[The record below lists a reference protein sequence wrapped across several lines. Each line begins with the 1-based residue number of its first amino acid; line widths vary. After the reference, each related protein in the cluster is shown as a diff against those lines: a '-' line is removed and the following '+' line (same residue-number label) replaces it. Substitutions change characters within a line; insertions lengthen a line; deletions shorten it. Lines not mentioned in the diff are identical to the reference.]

1 MGTASPRI
9 SPIFS
14 LFPLL
19 VAFQGVVP
27 PAARPDTGFAARN
40 SRDSIDARV
49 AEDSIRF
56 REWREHRKIALTPER
71 EASAYR
77 DPLAREIVLHARS
90 ARVSQDSSLIAYDAM
105 AHERLTVGLG
115 IGRVGREKLFLR
127 NETASHVRWQRG
139 HGAVVD
145 VVGARSA
152 FPMVAPGVHVM
163 TDMLH
168 IDAIPYY
175 PGRESLLRI
184 TGVNRSSDTENN
196 EQILINPLAAG
207 GEAYYR
213 YQSGDSVS
221 FLLPDGTK
229 GRLREVKVEA
239 RAPRFDLIVGSLWFD
254 VKTAQLVRA
263 VYRPSLPMDIVKF
276 VEATEKDA
284 FDDVPKA
291 MKPILFPMS
300 LDITALTVEYDLHEQ
315 RWWLPRLE
323 TVEGR
328 MRVGF
333 MRAPFS
339 AEQSYR
345 YASVNGT
352 DVLPPIFGS
361 VRDSIASTERDSTHR
376 MREDAR
382 RKARGDTAEL
392 SRAER
397 TARREKRRGGGEDR
411 ALLDCAPGDTIT
423 HRSVRYGG
431 ALPIIV
437 RIPCDT
443 ASLTHSKEFS
453 PSIYDPGDERFGTK
467 DREELQKSLGL
478 GLQAGWDPQH
488 PTIHYGVDR
497 GMLRYN
503 RVEAL
508 SAGVLVESTLGS
520 GYTANASARI
530 GLADWQPNA
539 EAHLMRSNGDRSY
552 SLGAYRRLNS
562 ANDWG
567 DPLSVG
573 SSISSL
579 LWAHDE
585 GFYFRS
591 AGAELT
597 SMSPRNDP
605 FTWRIFAERQDD
617 AEKHTNLS
625 LWHALG
631 GAGFIPNIRAEDATA
646 FGVGAQYQLSFGLDP
661 QRLRAAVDVRGEG
674 ATGTFDY
681 ARASAEATATHGLG
695 AQLDGALTVSVGSSL
710 GSVPIQRAWFLG
722 GVATIRGQEPGTQA
736 GDAYW
741 LGRAEIGR
749 TFAGVRPTIFYDIGW
764 AGERGNFA
772 KSVRPI
778 SGAGVGL
785 SVLDGLIRF
794 DAAHGINPNHA
805 LRADLYTSARF

>member
-1 MGTASPRI
+1 
-9 SPIFS
+9 
-14 LFPLL
+14 
-19 VAFQGVVP
+19 
-27 PAARPDTGFAARN
+27 
-40 SRDSIDARV
+40 
-49 AEDSIRF
+49 
-56 REWREHRKIALTPER
+56 
-71 EASAYR
+71 
-77 DPLAREIVLHARS
+77 
-90 ARVSQDSSLIAYDAM
+90 M

-115 IGRVGREKLFLR
+115 IGSIGREKLFLR

-139 HGAVVD
+139 RGAVVD

-184 TGVNRSSDTENN
+184 AGVNRSSDTENN
-196 EQILINPLAAG
+196 EQILINPLATG

-239 RAPRFDLIVGSLWFD
+239 RQPRFDLIVGSLWFD

-276 VEATEKDA
+276 VQATETDA
-284 FDDVPKA
+284 FGDVPA
-291 MKPILFPMS
+291 AVKPLIFPMS
-300 LDITALTVEYDLHEQ
+300 LDIASLTVEYDLHEQ

-328 MRVGF
+328 MRIGF
-333 MRAPFS
+333 TRAPFS
-339 AEQSYR
+339 VEQSYR
-345 YASVNGT
+345 YAAVNGSEA
-352 DVLPPIFGS
+352 LPTIFAS
-361 VRDSIASTERDSTHR
+361 ASDSIAATERDSTHR

-382 RKARGDTAEL
+382 RQAMGDTVQL

-397 TARREKRRGGGEDR
+397 RAEREKRRGEGGDR
-411 ALLDCAPGDTIT
+411 ELLDCTPGDTIR

-431 ALPIIV
+431 ALPIVV

-453 PSIYDPGDERFGTK
+453 KSIYDRGDELFGTK
-467 DREELQKSLGL
+467 DREELQKALGF
-478 GLQAGWDPQH
+478 GLQPGWDPQH
-488 PTIHYGVDR
+488 PTIHYGLER

-520 GYTANASARI
+520 GYTANASARM
-530 GLADWQPNA
+530 GVADWQPNA
-539 EAHLMRSNGDRSY
+539 EAHAMRSNGDRAY
-552 SLGAYRRLNS
+552 SLGVYRRLNA

-597 SMSPRNDP
+597 STTPRTGAI
-605 FTWRIFAERQDD
+605 TWRLFAERQDD
-617 AEKHTNLS
+617 AAKHTNLS

-631 GAGFIPNIRAEDATA
+631 GAGFNPNIRAEDATA
-646 FGVGAQYQLSFGLDP
+646 FGIGAQFHRTVGLDP
-661 QRLRAAVDVRGEG
+661 EKLRATLDVRGEG

-681 ARASAEATATHGLG
+681 ARASAEATVTHSLI
-695 AQLDGALTVSVGSSL
+695 AKLDGALTASL
-710 GSVPIQRAWFLG
+710 GSSAGTVPIQRAWFLG
-722 GVATIRGQEPGTQA
+722 GVATVRGQEPGTQA
-736 GDAYW
+736 GNSYW
-741 LGRAEIGR
+741 LGRAEIGW
-749 TFAGVRPTIFYDIGW
+749 TFAGARPTIFYDIGW
-764 AGERGNFA
+764 AGARESFA

-778 SGAGVGL
+778 SGAGVGI
-785 SVLDGLIRF
+785 SALDGLIRF
-794 DAAHGINPNHA
+794 DVAHGINPNHA

>member
-1 MGTASPRI
+1 MR
-9 SPIFS
+9 
-14 LFPLL
+14 
-19 VAFQGVVP
+19 
-27 PAARPDTGFAARN
+27 FAK
-40 SRDSIDARV
+40 
-49 AEDSIRF
+49 
-56 REWREHRKIALTPER
+56 WREERKVSLTPEL
-71 EASAYR
+71 EANAYR
-77 DPLAREIVLHARS
+77 DPVAREIILHARR
-90 ARVSQDSSLIAYDAM
+90 ARLSQESTLTAYDAM

-115 IGRVGREKLFLR
+115 IGSVGREKLFLR
-127 NETASHVRWQRG
+127 SETASHVRWQRG

-145 VVGARSA
+145 VIGARSA
-152 FPMVAPGVHVM
+152 LPMVAPGVRVM

-184 TGVNRSSDTENN
+184 AGVNRAAESNN
-196 EQILINPLAAG
+196 DDVLINPLASEA
-207 GEAYYR
+207 EAYYR
-213 YQSGDSVS
+213 FQSGDSVS

-239 RAPRFDLIVGSLWFD
+239 RHPRFDLIVGSLWFD

-263 VYRPSLPMDIVKF
+263 VYRPSVPMDVVQF
-276 VEATEKDA
+276 VEATDKEA
-284 FDDVPKA
+284 FEDVPKLV
-291 MKPILFPMS
+291 KPMIFPMS
-300 LDITALTVEYDLHEQ
+300 LDVTALTVEYDLHEQ

-328 MRVGF
+328 MRIGF

-339 AEQSYR
+339 VEQSYR

-352 DVLPPIFGS
+352 DALPPIFGS
-361 VRDSIASTERDSTHR
+361 ARDSVASAERDSTHR

-382 RKARGDTAEL
+382 RKAMGDTTEV
-392 SRAER
+392 SRAQRKAER
-397 TARREKRRGGGEDR
+397 ERRHAQGDDK
-411 ALLDCAPGDTIT
+411 AMFNCTLGDTIS
-423 HRSVRYGG
+423 HHSVRYGG
-431 ALPIIV
+431 MLPILV

-453 PSIYDPGDERFGTK
+453 PSIYDAGEELFGTK
-467 DREELQKSLGL
+467 DRVALEKSLGL
-478 GLQAGWDPQH
+478 GLQAGWDPQRA
-488 PTIHYGVDR
+488 TIHYGVDH

-530 GLADWQPNA
+530 GLADWQPNV
-539 EAHLMRSNGDRSY
+539 ELHLQRSNGDRTY

-573 SSISSL
+573 SSISAL

-591 AGAELT
+591 TGAELVST
-597 SMSPRNDP
+597 TPRNGA
-605 FTWRIFAERQDD
+605 FSWRLFAERQDD

-625 LWHALG
+625 LWHTLG
-631 GAGFIPNIRAEDATA
+631 GAGFIPNIRAEDASA
-646 FGVGAQYQLSFGLDP
+646 FGLGAQYHESFGLDP
-661 QRLRAAVDVRGEG
+661 KALRGALDVRGEG

-695 AQLDGALTVSVGSSL
+695 AKLDGALTASAGTSVGS
-710 GSVPIQRAWFLG
+710 VPVQRAWFLG
-722 GVATIRGQEPGTQA
+722 GVATVRGQEPGTQA

-749 TFAGVRPTIFYDIGW
+749 TFAGFRPTIFYDIGW
-764 AGERGNFA
+764 AGDREHFA
-772 KSVRPI
+772 KSIRPI
-778 SGAGVGL
+778 SGAGIGV
-785 SVLDGLIRF
+785 SAFDGLVRF
-794 DAAHGINPNHA
+794 DVAHGINPNHA
-805 LRADLYTSARF
+805 MRADLYTSARF

>member
-1 MGTASPRI
+1 
-9 SPIFS
+9 
-14 LFPLL
+14 
-19 VAFQGVVP
+19 
-27 PAARPDTGFAARN
+27 
-40 SRDSIDARV
+40 
-49 AEDSIRF
+49 
-56 REWREHRKIALTPER
+56 
-71 EASAYR
+71 
-77 DPLAREIVLHARS
+77 
-90 ARVSQDSSLIAYDAM
+90 M
-105 AHERLTVGLG
+105 AHERLTIGLG
-115 IGRVGREKLFLR
+115 VGSIGREKLFLR

-145 VVGARSA
+145 VLGARSA
-152 FPMVAPGVHVM
+152 LPMVMPGVHVM
-163 TDMLH
+163 TDMLE

-184 TGVNRSSDTENN
+184 VGVNRAAQSNN
-196 EQILINPLAAG
+196 DDVLINPLTAG
-207 GEAYYR
+207 AEAYYR
-213 YQSGDSVS
+213 FQSGDSVS
-221 FLLPDGTK
+221 FQLPDGTK

-239 RAPRFDLIVGSLWFD
+239 RQPRFDLIVGSLWFD
-254 VKTAQLVRA
+254 VKTGQLVRA
-263 VYRPSLPMDIVKF
+263 VYRPSLPLDVVQF

-284 FDDVPKA
+284 FEDVPKA
-291 MKPILFPMS
+291 VKPMIFPMS
-300 LDITALTVEYDLHEQ
+300 LDVSSLTVEYDLHEQ

-323 TVEGR
+323 TIEGR

-339 AEQSYR
+339 VEQSYR

-352 DVLPPIFGS
+352 DVLPPVFAS
-361 VRDSIASTERDSTHR
+361 VSDSIASTNRDSTR
-376 MREDAR
+376 RTREEAR
-382 RKARGDTAEL
+382 RKAMADTSEE
-392 SRAER
+392 SRAARKAER
-397 TARREKRRGGGEDR
+397 ERKHAQGEDEGM
-411 ALLDCAPGDTIT
+411 LDCTPGDTISR
-423 HRSVRYGG
+423 RSVRYGG
-431 ALPIIV
+431 ALPILI

-453 PSIYDPGDERFGTK
+453 PSIYDPGDELFGTK
-467 DREELQKSLGL
+467 DREELEKSLGF
-478 GLQAGWDPQH
+478 GLQAGWNPQH
-488 PTIHYGVDR
+488 PTIHYGVDH
-497 GMLRYN
+497 GMVRYN

-508 SAGVLVESTLGS
+508 SAGVLFESTLGS
-520 GYTANASARI
+520 GYVANASVRI

-539 EAHLMRSNGDRSY
+539 ETHLQRSNGDRTY
-552 SLGAYRRLNS
+552 SLGAYRRLNT

-597 SMSPRNDP
+597 STTPRNGA
-605 FTWRIFAERQDD
+605 FTWRLFAERQDD

-631 GAGFIPNIRAEDATA
+631 GAGFNPNIRAEDATA
-646 FGVGAQYQLSFGLDP
+646 FGLGAQYHESFGLDP
-661 QRLRAAVDVRGEG
+661 NGLRATVDVRGEG

-681 ARASAEATATHGLG
+681 ARASVEATATRGLG
-695 AQLDGALTVSVGSSL
+695 AKLDGALTASVGSSV

-722 GVATIRGQEPGTQA
+722 GVATVRGQEPGTQA

-749 TFAGVRPTIFYDIGW
+749 TFVGVRPTIFYDIGW
-764 AGERGNFA
+764 AGGRENFA
-772 KSVRPI
+772 KSLRPI

-785 SVLDGLIRF
+785 SVMDGLFRF
-794 DAAHGINPNHA
+794 DIAHGINPNHA

>member
-1 MGTASPRI
+1 MRFARWR
-9 SPIFS
+9 
-14 LFPLL
+14 
-19 VAFQGVVP
+19 
-27 PAARPDTGFAARN
+27 AARRIP
-40 SRDSIDARV
+40 
-49 AEDSIRF
+49 
-56 REWREHRKIALTPER
+56 LTPELER
-71 EASAYR
+71 NAYR
-77 DPLAREIVLHARS
+77 DPRARELILRARQ
-90 ARVSQDSSLIAYDAM
+90 ARLAQDSTLVAYDAM

-115 IGRVGREKLFLR
+115 IGSIGREKLFMR
-127 NETASHVRWQRG
+127 TETASHVRWQRG

-152 FPMVAPGVHVM
+152 FPMLTPGVHVM

-175 PGRESLLRI
+175 PGRENLLRLL
-184 TGVNRSSDTENN
+184 GVNRANDRENN
-196 EQILINPLAAG
+196 EDVLINPLASG
-207 GEAYYR
+207 SEAYYR
-213 YQSGDSVS
+213 YQTGDSVS

-254 VKTAQLVRA
+254 LRTAQLVRA
-263 VYRPSLPMDIVKF
+263 VYRPSQALDVVKF
-276 VEATEKDA
+276 VEATDA
-284 FDDVPKA
+284 EGFEDVPKLVRP
-291 MKPILFPMS
+291 MIFPMS
-300 LDITALTVEYDLHEQ
+300 FDVTALTVEYDLHEQ

-328 MRVGF
+328 LRVGF

-339 AEQSYR
+339 VEQSYR

-352 DVLPPIFGS
+352 DSLPPIFGS
-361 VRDSIASTERDSTHR
+361 AFDSAVAAEKDSTRR
-376 MREDAR
+376 MRKEAMKAAVNDTSAESRAQQKAERER
-382 RKARGDTAEL
+382 RKAAGDDFG
-392 SRAER
+392 S
-397 TARREKRRGGGEDR
+397 
-411 ALLDCAPGDTIT
+411 LDCTPGDTVT
-423 HRSVRYGG
+423 RRSVRYNG
-431 ALPIIV
+431 ALPIVV

-453 PSIYDPGDERFGTK
+453 SLIYDPGEELFGLK

-478 GLQAGWDPQH
+478 SLQPGWDPQRA
-488 PTIHYGVDR
+488 TIHYGTDR

-508 SAGVLVESTLGS
+508 SAGLLVESTLGS
-520 GYTANASARI
+520 GYTANALARI
-530 GLADWQPNA
+530 GLADWVPNV
-539 EAHLMRSNGDRSY
+539 EAHIQRSNVDRTY
-552 SLGAYRRLNS
+552 SLGAYHRLDS

-579 LWAHDE
+579 LWSHDE

-591 AGAELT
+591 AGAELIST
-597 SMSPRNDP
+597 TPRNGAI
-605 FTWRIFAERQDD
+605 TWRLFAERQDD

-631 GAGFIPNIRAEDATA
+631 GAGFIPNIRAQNATA
-646 FGVGAQYQLSFGLDP
+646 FGLGAQFHDAFGLDP
-661 QRLRAAVDVRGEG
+661 QTLRGTLDVKGEG

-681 ARASAEATATHGLG
+681 ARASAEATVTHTLG
-695 AQLDGALTVSVGSSL
+695 EKLEGALTASLGSSV

-722 GVATIRGQEPGTQA
+722 GVATVRGQEPGTQA

-741 LGRAEIGR
+741 LARAEIGR
-749 TFAGVRPTIFYDIGW
+749 TFEGFRPTIFYDIGW
-764 AGERGNFA
+764 AGNRTDFA

-778 SGAGVGL
+778 SGAGVGV
-785 SVLDGLIRF
+785 SAFDGLVRF
-794 DAAHGINPNHA
+794 DIAHGINPNHA